1 MSNTNTPTQMREY
14 RKRYRHKHPDRDKQ
28 QRINWVASI
37 VAKGSKKCADCKK
50 NKNIENYTHS
60 KLHISAY
67 CKPCQN
73 LRAKLRSELRRGR
86 EAKLKSNFT
95 LQEWYLLLE
104 YFDNCC
110 VYCGNPSN
118 NLCMEHFIPVVLGGE
133 FTLSNILPSCKLCNS
148 KKWAKHPQ
156 EFLSEKEYNYL
167 STLLMEAR

>member
-73 LRAKLRSELRRGR
+73 LRAK
-86 EAKLKSNFT
+86 
-95 LQEWYLLLE
+95 
-104 YFDNCC
+104 
-110 VYCGNPSN
+110 
-118 NLCMEHFIPVVLGGE
+118 
-133 FTLSNILPSCKLCNS
+133 
-148 KKWAKHPQ
+148 HPQ